1 MTNNQ
6 ENEFW
11 DKLED
16 ASKDSKSFK
25 FTPKIALIIILC
37 CFIAGGGFY
46 YYQEKNKSAK
56 KTPFIKAE
64 PGNFKTKPAY
74 PGGMEVPNMDKT
86 IYDNV
91 SGKDAKPV
99 KEKVLPSPEK
109 PLNRDKALGIV
120 AAKENKTTKAAPTS
134 SIPLAAKPEKNI
146 KGYILQL
153 SSFKSQKKALEEW
166 EKLKKKHTKLVTQYP
181 KYFEKKNIAYSKQF
195 YRLQMG
201 PIPSESEARFICKKL
216 KQEGQDC
223 MVIKPS

>member
-16 ASKDSKSFK
+16 SAKDSKILK
-25 FTPKIALIIILC
+25 IMPKLLLGLIVILL
-37 CFIAGGGFY
+37 AVGGFY
-46 YYQEKNKSAK
+46 YYKKSQESGK
-56 KTPFIKAE
+56 KIPFIKAD

-91 SGKDAKPV
+91 GKKAPPV
-99 KEKVLPSPEK
+99 KEKILPSPEK
-109 PLNRDKALGIV
+109 PLNRDKALGIKS
-120 AAKENKTTKAAPTS
+120 AAKENTKSINLIAPTQVAS
-134 SIPLAAKPEKNI
+134 KPEKNI

-166 EKLKKKHTKLVTQYP
+166 EKLKKKHPKLVTQYP

-223 MVIKPS
+223 MVIKP

>member
-16 ASKDSKSFK
+16 SAKDSKILK
-25 FTPKIALIIILC
+25 LMPKILLALIVILLTV
-37 CFIAGGGFY
+37 GGFY
-46 YYQEKNKSAK
+46 YYRKSQESGK
-56 KTPFIKAE
+56 KIPFIKAD

-91 SGKDAKPV
+91 GKKSPPV
-99 KEKVLPSPEK
+99 KEKILPSPEK
-109 PLNRDKALGIV
+109 PLNRDKALGIKP
-120 AAKENKTTKAAPTS
+120 AAKENTKSINLIAPMQVAS
-134 SIPLAAKPEKNI
+134 KPEKNI

-201 PIPSESEARFICKKL
+201 PIPSESEARLICKKL

-223 MVIKPS
+223 MVIKP